1 MKSLVN
7 ELKAI
12 ILAGGLG
19 TRLSEE
25 TSDKP
30 KPMIKIGP
38 FTLIEHIMDIY
49 AKSDITEF
57 IIATGYK
64 GEIIHQ
70 FFDSYSKYKVTCLD
84 TGEKTQT
91 GGRIKRVFESVYDE
105 TLCATYGDGLGNIP
119 VRKVIDFH
127 RSHKKIATVT
137 AVRPPARFGRLSI
150 ENEVVIKF
158 GEKLQSEEGW
168 INGGFFVFNR
178 AVKDYID
185 GDEDP
190 LEAAPLAQITKEGE
204 LMAYMHQGFWARV
217 DTLREKMDLENLLE
231 SGHPSW
237 LNL

>member
-1 MKSLVN
+1 MRAL
-7 ELKAI
+7 

-19 TRLSEE
+19 TRFAEE
-25 TSDKP
+25 TNDKP

-91 GGRIKRVFESVYDE
+91 GGRIKRVFESVSDE

-119 VRKVIDFH
+119 VRKIIDFH
-127 RSHKKIATVT
+127 RLHKKIATVT

-150 ENEVVIKF
+150 ENEVVTKF

-168 INGGFFVFNR
+168 INGGFFVLER
-178 AVKDYID
+178 KAKDYID
-185 GDEDP
+185 GDQDP
-190 LEAAPLAQITKEGE
+190 FETKPLAEITSEVE
-204 LMAYMHQGFWARV
+204 LMAFKHEGFWAPV
-217 DTLREKMDLENLLE
+217 DTLREKIDLEKLWE
-231 SGHPSW
+231 SGNPPW
-237 LNL
+237 LNI

>member
-1 MKSLVN
+1 MRAL
-7 ELKAI
+7 

-19 TRLSEE
+19 TRFAEE

-38 FTLIEHIMDIY
+38 LTLIEHIMNIY
-49 AKSDITEF
+49 AESGVTEF

-70 FFDSYSKYKVTCLD
+70 YFDSYSKYEVTCLD

-91 GGRIKRVFESVYDE
+91 GGRIKRVFEAVSDE

-119 VRKVIDFH
+119 VSKIIDFH
-127 RSHKKIATVT
+127 RAHKKIATVT

-150 ENEVVIKF
+150 ENELVTKF

-178 AVKDYID
+178 SVKDYIG
-185 GDEDP
+185 GDEVP
-190 LEAAPLAQITKEGE
+190 LEAAPLVQITKEGE
-204 LMAYMHQGFWARV
+204 LMAYKHQGFWAPV
-217 DTLREKMDLENLLE
+217 DTLREKMDLEKLLE
-231 SGHPSW
+231 SGNPLW
-237 LNL
+237 LKTKQ